1 MKILLTGATG
11 FLGSH
16 LAKHFIAQGHEVVAL
31 RRPTSSM
38 HRVAALENAIS
49 WHLIEDLWTSSEK
62 ILAGVDTVVHTAAS
76 YGRNSESLAEIVST
90 NMAFS
95 LRLLEVASA
104 SGIKA
109 FINTDSALPRAFNAY
124 SLSKAQFAD
133 WGKYFAEKNGI
144 SFINFLLDHMY
155 GPGDDPAK
163 FSDFVIEACLS
174 NQPELRLTPGAQKR
188 DFIFIDDVIAA
199 YDTVL
204 GHIGNGLHDYHD
216 IPLGSGHAIS
226 IREFVDTVHKL
237 TGSSTKLCYGA
248 IPYRDNEVMLSEADT
263 RKLQALGWTRRNSL
277 EAGLAKTIGSKRP

>member
-16 LAKHFIAQGHEVVAL
+16 LAKHFIARGHEVVAL
-31 RRPTSSM
+31 RRPASSM
-38 HRVAALENAIS
+38 DRVVALGNAIS
-49 WHLIEDLWTSSEK
+49 WHLIEDLWLSPGK
-62 ILAGVDTVVHTAAS
+62 IVAGVDAVVHTAAS
-76 YGRNSESLAEIVST
+76 YGRSNESVAEVLNTNLA
-90 NMAFS
+90 FP
-95 LRLLEVASA
+95 LRLLDVASA

-133 WGKYFAEKNGI
+133 WGKYFAEKSGI

-155 GPGDDPAK
+155 GPGDDPTK
-163 FSDFVIEACLS
+163 FSDYVVRACMS
-174 NQPELRLTPGAQKR
+174 NQTELRLTPGEQKR

-204 GHIGNGLHDYHD
+204 GHIGNGLPGYHD
-216 IPLGSGHAIS
+216 IPVGSGHAIS
-226 IREFVDTVHKL
+226 IRDFVDTVHKL
-237 TGSSTKLCYGA
+237 TGSSTMLRYGA

-263 RKLQALGWTRRNSL
+263 RKLQALGWTRCNSL
-277 EAGLAKTIGSKRP
+277 EAGLAKTIGSKLK